1 MYSHGYNIV
10 NSLPAR
16 LYGVKL
22 RDELQN
28 IFDISPF
35 PVNIRRTAINSA
47 SALYMA
53 QKGTLRTFYVSFCA
67 KRN

>member
-22 RDELQN
+22 RNELQN
-28 IFDISPF
+28 MFDISPF

-53 QKGTLRTFYVSFCA
+53 QKGT
-67 KRN
+67 